1 MISCRLDSCGEGEK
15 HMAKTLVDIPEDKL
29 ARAQARLGT
38 ATKRETVERALD
50 LVLHQ
55 AEQRDLITAVAA
67 GQVSSHFTP
76 EALAEVR
83 PGA

>member
-1 MISCRLDSCGEGEK
+1 
-15 HMAKTLVDIPEDKL
+15 MAKTLVDIPEDKL

-50 LVLHQ
+50 LVLQQ
-55 AEQRDLITAVAA
+55 AEQRDLIVAVAA
-67 GQVSSHFTP
+67 GRVSPNFTP
-76 EALAEVR
+76 ETLAEVR

>member
-1 MISCRLDSCGEGEK
+1 MCSEGSAV
-15 HMAKTLVDIPEDKL
+15 AKTLVNIPEDKL

-50 LVLHQ
+50 LVLQQ
-55 AEQRDLITAVAA
+55 AEQRDLIEAVAA
-67 GQVSSHFTP
+67 GRVSPNFTP
-76 EALAEVR
+76 ETLAEVR

>member
-1 MISCRLDSCGEGEK
+1 
-15 HMAKTLVDIPEDKL
+15 MAKTLVDIPEDKL

-38 ATKRETVERALD
+38 STKRETVERALD
-50 LVLHQ
+50 LVLQQ
-55 AEQRDLITAVAA
+55 AEQRDLIMAVAA
-67 GQVSSHFTP
+67 GRVSSNFTP

>member
-1 MISCRLDSCGEGEK
+1 V
-15 HMAKTLVDIPEDKL
+15 AKTLVDIPADKL

-50 LVLHQ
+50 LVLEH
-55 AEQRDLITAVAA
+55 AEQRDLISSVAA
-67 GQVSSHFTP
+67 GQVSPHFTP
-76 EALAEVR
+76 ELLAEVR

>member
-1 MISCRLDSCGEGEK
+1 
-15 HMAKTLVDIPEDKL
+15 MAKTLVDIPADKL

-50 LVLHQ
+50 LVLEQ
-55 AEQRDLITAVAA
+55 AEQRELIMAVAA

-76 EALAEVR
+76 EVLGKVR

>member
-1 MISCRLDSCGEGEK
+1 V
-15 HMAKTLVDIPEDKL
+15 AKTLVDIPADKL

-50 LVLHQ
+50 LVLEQ
-55 AEQRDLITAVAA
+55 AEQRDLISFVAA
-67 GQVSSHFTP
+67 GQVSPHFTL
-76 EALAEVR
+76 ELLAEVR